1 MSNAK
6 TIFSDNFIDS
16 LDADWSWLREKAGG
30 WQLADDGLEI
40 RVEPGKADTVLNAL
54 LRTAPDRST
63 GTFAI
68 EVTVSNHTHP
78 SEQYEQVGITW
89 YCGGQP
95 VFKLVKELIDGDVY
109 IIPGKCPVPDQPIRL
124 RLIVTASTWEA
135 QYKVGGD
142 GEFKTAEKGEL
153 PAPDGDQV
161 SLQCYNGPEG
171 AEHWMRFEDF
181 SIAKL
186 D

>member
-1 MSNAK
+1 MSNE
-6 TIFSDNFIDS
+6 TIFSDNFSS
-16 LDADWSWLREKAGG
+16 LLNTGWSWLREKSGH
-30 WQLADDGLEI
+30 WRLADNGLEI
-40 RVEPGKADTVLNAL
+40 RVEPGKADTVLNAF
-54 LRTAPDRST
+54 LRQAPDRST

-78 SEQYEQVGITW
+78 AEQYEQVGITW
-89 YCGGQP
+89 YCGDEP

-124 RLIVTASTWEA
+124 RLVVTTNSWEA
-135 QYKVGGD
+135 QYKVGND
-142 GEFKTAEKGEL
+142 GEFVTAEKGEL
-153 PAPDGDQV
+153 PAPDDDQI
-161 SLQCYNGPEG
+161 SLQCYNGPEN
-171 AEHWMRFEDF
+171 AEHWMRFADF